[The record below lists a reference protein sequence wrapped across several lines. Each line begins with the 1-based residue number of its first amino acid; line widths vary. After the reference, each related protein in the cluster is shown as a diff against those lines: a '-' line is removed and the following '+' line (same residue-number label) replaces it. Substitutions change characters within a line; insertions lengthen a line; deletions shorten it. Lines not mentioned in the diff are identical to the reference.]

1 MSSPIIKQICYNPDN
16 SRLILYS
23 SDGTHYL
30 CDIYGNRKLEFLP
43 GISGTVTTKERKK
56 LAPLSINVNYS
67 SIPKMKFYA
76 EYFPITRK
84 FEGYSFFPRPI
95 ASPFVN
101 IPSFDLNNLCKREL
115 VNQLQ
120 KYFSSDDAKIFI
132 ENKGENKGLS
142 FFTCDLNQFDSAKE
156 DSKKLI
162 NIIDKTIEDY
172 KEENKFK
179 LNVSNKNP
187 FVSSLLKFKKVLEM
201 NGSMKIIN
209 GKLMKEPNN
218 DIKNQYK
225 FIYNKIDKFGLKKI
239 KNYRY
244 AKTEGTYDSK
254 YDFMD
259 INSITKS
266 SDITLGKRINEKF
279 GIFSYEEDKKMKE
292 EMEKKRI
299 EDEKLKKEEEER
311 KKKEEEEKL
320 KKEEEERKKK
330 EEEEKKKKE
339 EEEKNKKEEEKNK
352 KEEEKK
358 EDEEIKK
365 EEEKIE
371 ENNNLKNMKNE
382 SKITIE
388 KNYEEEKKKE
398 EEEKKKKEEEEKKK
412 NQTQL
417 SFISYMSENEK
428 KYENENIISVKS
440 EKQLEVNLN
449 KEKRFLP
456 GYKKEII
463 KEKGLVQKS
472 LDVQLKSNGEL
483 FFENLE
489 LLKKTN
495 PIAYENQ
502 KKKDEYDFKQL
513 KRQREQNRINAKNAT
528 RNYELQ
534 KKKEKE
540 EKEKKENENKKELE
554 KSN

>member
-279 GIFSYEEDKKMKE
+279 GIFSYKENKKMKE

-320 KKEEEERKKK
+320 KKEEEERKKI
-330 EEEEKKKKE
+330 EEEEK
-339 EEEKNKKEEEKNK
+339 
-352 KEEEKK
+352 
-358 EDEEIKK
+358 
-365 EEEKIE
+365 
-371 ENNNLKNMKNE
+371 
-382 SKITIE
+382 
-388 KNYEEEKKKE
+388 
-398 EEEKKKKEEEEKKK
+398 
-412 NQTQL
+412 
-417 SFISYMSENEK
+417 
-428 KYENENIISVKS
+428 
-440 EKQLEVNLN
+440 
-449 KEKRFLP
+449 R
-456 GYKKEII
+456 
-463 KEKGLVQKS
+463 
-472 LDVQLKSNGEL
+472 
-483 FFENLE
+483 
-489 LLKKTN
+489 
-495 PIAYENQ
+495 
-502 KKKDEYDFKQL
+502 
-513 KRQREQNRINAKNAT
+513 R
-528 RNYELQ
+528 
-534 KKKEKE
+534 
-540 EKEKKENENKKELE
+540 
-554 KSN
+554 